1 MRVEYSLPSL
11 QLEKFPELTP
21 PEEGAISFREQLH
34 GLAGEMPIDWQQEMR
49 VDSRPLDA
57 TYLDPPARPSTMEV
71 RDPQSERSRWR
82 SMLKRHSKP
91 TAGAN
96 GKGSADRRSV
106 QVMLDMLLDMQDA
119 EDSIVSQSSALTRG

>member
-11 QLEKFPELTP
+11 QLEKLPEPTP

-34 GLAGEMPIDWQQEMR
+34 GLAGEMPMDWQQEMR
-49 VDSRPLDA
+49 VDSRPPDA
-57 TYLDPPARPSTMEV
+57 TYLEPPASPSTMDV

-82 SMLKRHSKP
+82 SMLTRHGKP

-96 GKGSADRRSV
+96 RKGSADRHSV
-106 QVMLDMLLDMQDA
+106 QVMLDMLLDMQQA
-119 EDSIVSQSSALTRG
+119 RIRLFRKAPH